1 MENNKSLVIGANGQI
16 GKKTVKLLRDEGMS
30 VRAMIRDQTQ
40 APDFEALGAEVI
52 LANLEADF
60 SAAFEGCQNVIFTAG
75 SGASTGFDKT
85 LLIDLWAAIKTIH
98 YAVEYDVQRF
108 IMISSRGAAN
118 PDNGPERIK
127 PYLAA
132 KHAADFV
139 LQTSDL
145 NYTILQPGRLLD
157 EKGTGLIQTS
167 RPAEATE
174 QTIFRDDVASVIL
187 YTLNHD
193 HTIGRT
199 VELFNGPESIS
210 TALAPD

>member
-1 MENNKSLVIGANGQI
+1 MPTVKLA
-16 GKKTVKLLRDEGMS
+16 KKTVKLLRDEGVL

-40 APDFEALGAEVI
+40 APDFESLGAEVV

-85 LLIDLWAAIKTIH
+85 LLIDLWAAIKAIH
-98 YAVEYDVQRF
+98 YAGEYDVQRF
-108 IMISSRGAAN
+108 IMVSSRGATN

-127 PYLAA
+127 PYLVA

-139 LQTSDL
+139 LQASDL
-145 NYTILQPGRLLD
+145 NYTILQAGRLLN

-187 YTLNHD
+187 YSLSHD

-199 VELFNGPESIS
+199 VELFNGPEPIS